1 MVNHLND
8 VLCVILKPKF
18 IFAFLFALRI
28 PDIFD
33 PRSGIK
39 ILCNIIL
46 FYFMIL
52 YFNHVY
58 SQIPGNQQTYT
69 FDYQNT
75 DSSGLVS
82 GLDSGMFLDFPDMG
96 EVAIDSIFE
105 QVSGRDENGDSLPR
119 KLYNY
124 FYSYK
129 ENSCTLVFNIKK
141 FALAFMNNF
150 KINFLFYI
158 IMFD

>member
-1 MVNHLND
+1 MRMVNRLND

-18 IFAFLFALRI
+18 IFAFLCVLRI
-28 PDIFD
+28 PDLFD
-33 PRSGIK
+33 PRPGIK
-39 ILCNIIL
+39 ILCDIIFQNSLQILVNKQTFTL
-46 FYFMIL
+46 FYR
-52 YFNHVY
+52 
-58 SQIPGNQQTYT
+58 
-69 FDYQNT
+69 NT

-82 GLDSGMFLDFPDMG
+82 GLDSEMFLDLPDMG

-141 FALAFMNNF
+141 VALAFMNIDF
-150 KINFLFYI
+150 K
-158 IMFD
+158 

>member
-1 MVNHLND
+1 MLKMRMVNHLND

-28 PDIFD
+28 PDLFD

-39 ILCNIIL
+39 ILRNIIL
-46 FYFMIL
+46 FYFKINYHISFQIL
-52 YFNHVY
+52 VNKQIY
-58 SQIPGNQQTYT
+58 SLFYR
-69 FDYQNT
+69 NT

-105 QVSGRDENGDSLPR
+105 QVSGRDEDGDSLPR

-129 ENSCTLVFNIKK
+129 ENSRK
-141 FALAFMNNF
+141 FIFEMKRFYLHLF
-150 KINFLFYI
+150 NFLLHI
-158 IMFD
+158 IIFD